1 MKYVH
6 KMQYNNFQRID
17 KNKNKQIKNMINGFV
32 NIVLSF

>member
-6 KMQYNNFQRID
+6 KMQYNNFQMID
-17 KNKNKQIKNMINGFV
+17 KNKDKQIKNMINGFV